1 MPLWSSLDE
10 GVTGLESVAFT
21 AVGIHLRT
29 SLPLAPDALMPGDPG
44 RAMAMAQTLLTAPK
58 MHNLHRGLWG
68 YTGETPA
75 GRPLSIQSTGMGAP
89 SAAIVLHE
97 LSELGVRRAIRVGTC
112 GALDPSL
119 ELGTMLRAEAAL
131 GDDGVSRAL
140 GDGDRPVPADPGL
153 LERLEAE
160 GAGEPALV
168 ATGDLFYEDTEAPRR
183 RWVEA
188 GARAV
193 EMESAALFTIGPRVS
208 VAVAALLIVTDVF
221 PGGERMRLG
230 DEALAEAVERMGAA
244 ATAALVTD

>member
-1 MPLWSSLDE
+1 M
-10 GVTGLESVAFT
+10 
-21 AVGIHLRT
+21 GIHLRT

-89 SAAIVLHE
+89 SAAIVMHE
-97 LSELGVRRAIRVGTC
+97 LGELGVRRAIRVGTC

-140 GDGDRPVPADPGL
+140 GDGDRPVAADPGL

-168 ATGDLFYEDTEAPRR
+168 ATGDLFYENSDEPRR
-183 RWVEA
+183 RWVDA

-193 EMESAALFTIGPRVS
+193 EMESAALFTIGPRAG
-208 VAVAALLIVTDVF
+208 VAVACAADRHRRLPRRGAQADRRRGPRGGGGANGRRRDGGARDRLSARGRRALRGTLRPWTLD
-221 PGGERMRLG
+221 
-230 DEALAEAVERMGAA
+230 
-244 ATAALVTD
+244 

>member
-1 MPLWSSLDE
+1 
-10 GVTGLESVAFT
+10 
-21 AVGIHLRT
+21 
-29 SLPLAPDALMPGDPG
+29 MPGDPG
-44 RAMAMAQTLLTAPK
+44 RAMALAQTLLTAPK

-68 YTGETPA
+68 YTGETRA

-97 LSELGVRRAIRVGTC
+97 LGELGVRRAIRVGTC

-131 GDDGVSRAL
+131 GDDGVSRAF
-140 GDGDRPVPADPGL
+140 GEGGRPVPADPGL
-153 LERLEAE
+153 LERLED
-160 GAGEPALV
+160 AGDRALV
-168 ATGDLFYEDTEAPRR
+168 ATGDLFYEDSDEPRR

-193 EMESAALFTIGPRVS
+193 EMESAALFAIGPRVG

-221 PGGERMRLG
+221 PGGERVRIG
-230 DEALAEAVERMGAA
+230 DGALAAAVERMGAA
-244 ATAALVTD
+244 ATAALASD

>member
-1 MPLWSSLDE
+1 
-10 GVTGLESVAFT
+10 
-21 AVGIHLRT
+21 
-29 SLPLAPDALMPGDPG
+29 MPGDPG
-44 RAMAMAQTLLTAPK
+44 RAMALAQTLLTAPK

-68 YTGETPA
+68 YTGETRA

-97 LSELGVRRAIRVGTC
+97 LGGLGVRRAIRVGTC

-131 GDDGVSRAL
+131 GDDGVSRAF
-140 GDGDRPVPADPGL
+140 GEGGRPVPADPGL
-153 LERLEAE
+153 LERLE
-160 GAGEPALV
+160 GAGERALV
-168 ATGDLFYEDTEAPRR
+168 ATGDLFYEDSDEPRR

-193 EMESAALFTIGPRVS
+193 EMESAALFAIGPRVG

-221 PGGERMRLG
+221 PGGERVRIG
-230 DEALAEAVERMGAA
+230 DGALAEAVERMGAA
-244 ATAALVTD
+244 ATAALASD